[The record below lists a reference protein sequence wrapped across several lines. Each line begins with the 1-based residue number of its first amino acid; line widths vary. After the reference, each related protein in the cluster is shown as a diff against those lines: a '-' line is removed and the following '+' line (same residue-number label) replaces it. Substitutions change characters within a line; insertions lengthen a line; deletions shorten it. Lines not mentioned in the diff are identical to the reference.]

1 MSLASF
7 VDTLALPTSAR
18 IDRRV
23 PKKLLLEQGAPPASD
38 RRQIQDGIAEI
49 VWIAALKPNNIAV
62 PAFQDEVREYR
73 DIAVL
78 TLTLRDAARANRLS
92 ELIHRAIPYP
102 VVLWTEGDGA
112 ASLSLAHKRWSQS
125 EAGEVVVEEVYRSPW
140 LRPDA
145 PSAAEAAFLGSLA
158 LAELPTRDLY
168 ALYQGWLDRLATFEA
183 AAITGIFALP
193 ETVEHAAA
201 RRDALA
207 EHARLEREI
216 AGLRTQAERE
226 TQIGRRVELNL
237 EIARLRNELTAVEEV
252 LGAKG
257 LPLSP

>member
-1 MSLASF
+1 MTLASAIEA
-7 VDTLALPTSAR
+7 LALPGETR
-18 IDRRV
+18 VDKRV
-23 PKKLLLEQGAPPASD
+23 PKKLLLEQGAPTTSD
-38 RRQIQDGIAEI
+38 KRQIQDGIAEI
-49 VWIAALKPNNIAV
+49 VWISALKPHNIGV
-62 PAFQDEVREYR
+62 PAFTDEIREYLE
-73 DIAVL
+73 IAVL

-102 VVLWTEGDGA
+102 VVLWTEGDGT

-207 EHARLEREI
+207 EHARLAREI
-216 AGLRTQAERE
+216 AGLRAEAEKE
-226 TQIGRRVELNL
+226 TQIGRLVDLNL
-237 EIARLRNELTAVEEV
+237 EIARLRNERAAIEKM
-252 LGAKG
+252 LGAKAAE
-257 LPLSP
+257 